1 LEIGIW
7 NLLEIWKLGFGISDP
22 VTQKLPRTL
31 LYRVYMEKEMA
42 DRYEIRLSGSGGQ
55 GLILMGIIL
64 AEAIGV
70 YDGKY
75 VAQTQSYGPEARGG
89 SSKSEVIVSDE
100 EIDYPKAM
108 KLDLLLAMNQK
119 SCDEFY
125 PDLKPDGLLIVDST
139 FVTQIP
145 TSKAFQIPFTGIA
158 RERFKREVVAN
169 IVALGSLSQLSPIV
183 SARAVESAVLARVP
197 KGTEKLNRD
206 ALKAGMNAA
215 KQAKKA
221 WMNSEVVP
229 EVPKEDLLDS
239 Y

>member
-1 LEIGIW
+1 MG
-7 NLLEIWKLGFGISDP
+7 S
-22 VTQKLPRTL
+22 
-31 LYRVYMEKEMA
+31 
-42 DRYEIRLSGSGGQ
+42 RYEIRLSGSGGQ

-64 AEAIGV
+64 AEAIGI

-89 SSKSEVIVSDE
+89 SSKSEVVVSDE

-108 KLDLLLAMNQK
+108 KLDLLLAINQR

-125 PDLKPDGLLIVDST
+125 PDLKSDGLLIVDST
-139 FVTQIP
+139 FVTQVP
-145 TSKAFQIPFTGIA
+145 TPKAFQVPFTRIA
-158 RERFKREVVAN
+158 REKFKSEVVAN
-169 IVALGSLSQLSPIV
+169 IVALGALSQLTPIV
-183 SARAVESAVLARVP
+183 SSKAVESAVLARVP

-206 ALKAGMNAA
+206 GLKAGMSAA
-215 KQAKKA
+215 KRAKKA
-221 WMNSEVVP
+221 WMKSEVLP

>member
-1 LEIGIW
+1 M
-7 NLLEIWKLGFGISDP
+7 S
-22 VTQKLPRTL
+22 
-31 LYRVYMEKEMA
+31 YRF
-42 DRYEIRLSGSGGQ
+42 EIRLSGSGGQ

-64 AEAIGV
+64 AEAIGI

-100 EIDYPKAM
+100 EIDYPKVM
-108 KLDLLLAMNQK
+108 SLDLLLAMNQR

-125 PDLKPDGLLIVDST
+125 PDLRPEGLLIVDST
-139 FVTQIP
+139 FVTQVP
-145 TSKAFQIPFTGIA
+145 SPKAFQIAFTRIA
-158 RERFKREVVAN
+158 REKFKREVVAN
-169 IVALGSLSQLSPIV
+169 IIALGALSQLTPIV
-183 SARAVESAVLARVP
+183 SGKAVESAVLSRVP

-215 KQAKKA
+215 KRAKEA
-221 WMNSEVVP
+221 WIKSEVPP
-229 EVPKEDLLDS
+229 EIPKEDLLDS

>member
-1 LEIGIW
+1 MS
-7 NLLEIWKLGFGISDP
+7 F
-22 VTQKLPRTL
+22 
-31 LYRVYMEKEMA
+31 
-42 DRYEIRLSGSGGQ
+42 RYEIRLSGSGGQ
-55 GLILMGIIL
+55 GIILMGIIL

-70 YDGKY
+70 YDGKC

-108 KLDLLLAMNQK
+108 MPDLLLAMNQK

-125 PDLKPDGLLIVDST
+125 PDLKPEGLLIVDST

-145 TSKAFQIPFTGIA
+145 TTKGFQIPFTRIA
-158 RERFKREVVAN
+158 REKFKREVVAN
-169 IVALGSLSQLSPIV
+169 IIALGALSHLSPMV
-183 SARAVESAVLARVP
+183 SPKAMEAAVLARVP

-206 ALKAGMNAA
+206 ALKAGMAA
-215 KQAKKA
+215 AKKA
-221 WMNSEVVP
+221 KKEWMETEASS

>member
-1 LEIGIW
+1 MKKMG
-7 NLLEIWKLGFGISDP
+7 S
-22 VTQKLPRTL
+22 
-31 LYRVYMEKEMA
+31 
-42 DRYEIRLSGSGGQ
+42 RYEIRLSGSGGQ

-64 AEAIGV
+64 AEAIGI

-108 KLDLLLAMNQK
+108 RLDLLLAMNQK

-139 FVTQIP
+139 FVTQIATP
-145 TSKAFQIPFTGIA
+145 KAFQVPFTRIA
-158 RERFKREVVAN
+158 REKFKREVVAN
-169 IVALGSLSQLSPIV
+169 IIALGALSQLSPIV
-183 SARAVESAVLARVP
+183 SAKAVESAVLARVP

-206 ALKAGMNAA
+206 ALRAGMNAA
-215 KQAKKA
+215 KRAKEA
-221 WMNSEVVP
+221 WTKLEVVP

>member
-1 LEIGIW
+1 
-7 NLLEIWKLGFGISDP
+7 
-22 VTQKLPRTL
+22 
-31 LYRVYMEKEMA
+31 MA

-64 AEAIGV
+64 AEAIGI

-75 VAQTQSYGPEARGG
+75 VAQTQNYGPEARGG

-119 SCDEFY
+119 SCDEFF
-125 PDLKPDGLLIVDST
+125 PDLKSDGTLIVDST
-139 FVTQIP
+139 FVTQLP
-145 TSKAFQIPFTGIA
+145 MLKAFQIPFTRIA
-158 RERFKREVVAN
+158 REKFKREVVAN
-169 IVALGSLSQLSPIV
+169 IIALGALSQLTPIV
-183 SARAVESAVLARVP
+183 SAKAIESAVLARVP

-206 ALKAGMNAA
+206 ALRAGMNAA

>member
-1 LEIGIW
+1 M
-7 NLLEIWKLGFGISDP
+7 GF
-22 VTQKLPRTL
+22 
-31 LYRVYMEKEMA
+31 
-42 DRYEIRLSGSGGQ
+42 RYEIRLSGSGGQ

-64 AEAIGV
+64 AEAIGI

-108 KLDLLLAMNQK
+108 QLDLLLAMNQK

-125 PDLKPDGLLIVDST
+125 PDLKPEGLLIVDST
-139 FVTQIP
+139 FVTQLP
-145 TSKAFQIPFTGIA
+145 TSKAFQIPFTRIA
-158 RERFKREVVAN
+158 REKFTREVVAN
-169 IVALGSLSQLSPIV
+169 IIALGALTQLTPMVSPK
-183 SARAVESAVLARVP
+183 AVESAVLARVP

-206 ALKAGMNAA
+206 ALRAGMTAA
-215 KQAKKA
+215 KRVKKE
-221 WMNSEVVP
+221 WMKMEKPAQVP
-229 EVPKEDLLDS
+229 QEDLLDS

>member
-1 LEIGIW
+1 MS
-7 NLLEIWKLGFGISDP
+7 F
-22 VTQKLPRTL
+22 
-31 LYRVYMEKEMA
+31 
-42 DRYEIRLSGSGGQ
+42 RYEIRLSGSGGQ
-55 GLILMGIIL
+55 GIILMGIIL

-70 YDGKY
+70 YEGKC

-108 KLDLLLAMNQK
+108 KPDLLLAMNQK

-125 PDLKPDGLLIVDST
+125 PDLKPEGLLIVDST

-145 TSKAFQIPFTGIA
+145 TTKAFQIPFTRIA
-158 RERFKREVVAN
+158 REKFKREVVAN
-169 IVALGSLSQLSPIV
+169 IVALGALAQLSPLV
-183 SARAVESAVLARVP
+183 SSKAMEAAVLARVP

-206 ALKAGMNAA
+206 ALKAGMAA
-215 KQAKKA
+215 AKKA
-221 WMNSEVVP
+221 EKEWKMTEAPP